1 MNAQSPVSGAAPA
14 VYSDL
19 AGLSR
24 LRRQAEQDPGA
35 AVAEV
40 ARQFE
45 AIFVSMMLKSMRDAS
60 PEGSLFNSDQMDG
73 YRDMFDK
80 QLALDLS
87 GDGGIGL
94 APLIER
100 QLGYGAGAAD
110 PRA

>member
-1 MNAQSPVSGAAPA
+1 MNGQTSAAGAAPA

-24 LRRQAEQDPGA
+24 LRHQAEQDPGA
-35 AVAEV
+35 AVAEA

-45 AIFVSMMLKSMRDAS
+45 AIFVGMMLKSMRDAS
-60 PEGSLFNSDQMDG
+60 PEGGLFNSDQMG
-73 YRDMFDK
+73 AYRDMFDK

-87 GDGGIGL
+87 AEGGIGL

-100 QLGYGAGAAD
+100 QLGYDAAAD
-110 PRA
+110 PRS